1 MGYTH
6 YWEIKSNNGDA
17 EFVRR
22 KFKSASANVKRFA
35 KFIEMQGMFQ
45 IRGGF
50 GKGYPIINE
59 SEIWLNG
66 DDSRDLGCE
75 TFTICWSDFLEDG
88 DGFCK
93 TGRNPYDMIVCFAI
107 LALKEAF
114 RGEFDYSS
122 DGDAEDWKEAI
133 HLYESFTG
141 KKARESVN

>member
-6 YWEIKSNNGDA
+6 YWEIKSNNKDA
-17 EFVRR
+17 EFIRH
-22 KFKSASANVKRFA
+22 KFKSASAKVKQFA
-35 KFIEMQGMFQ
+35 KFIETQGMFQ

-50 GKGYPIINE
+50 GKGRPMINE

-66 DDSRDLGCE
+66 DDSRGIGCE
-75 TFTICWSDFLEDG
+75 TFTIRWSDFLEDG

-93 TGRNPYDMIVCFAI
+93 TGRNPYDLVVCFAL

-114 RGEFDYSS
+114 RKDFDYSS
-122 DGDAEDWKEAI
+122 DGDAEDWKQAI

-141 KKARESVN
+141 KVARESVN